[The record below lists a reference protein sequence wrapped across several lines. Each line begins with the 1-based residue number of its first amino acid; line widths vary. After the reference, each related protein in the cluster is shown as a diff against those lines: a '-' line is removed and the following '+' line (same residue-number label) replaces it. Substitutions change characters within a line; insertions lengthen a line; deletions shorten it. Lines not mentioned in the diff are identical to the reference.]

1 MATIRRF
8 DDLGRIVIPKVLREQ
23 AWGTSNTEGMQMDI
37 IIQDDAVVIK
47 KHRKSDFVE
56 VVRCLECVHCDPEN
70 RHCDHPM
77 GTTLPI
83 GRKETDF
90 CSYGKKVE

>member
-1 MATIRRF
+1 MARHIDADRL
-8 DDLGRIVIPKVLREQ
+8 LGEMDKRYNKKRGNVPDNL
-23 AWGTSNTEGMQMDI
+23 AEGFLQMEI
-37 IIQDDAVVIK
+37 LIK
-47 KHRKSDFVE
+47 KQPTADVVE
-56 VVRCLECVHCDPEN
+56 VVRCLECVHCDSEN